1 MRLTI
6 LARCRRACRGQALAE
21 FALVFPLFVLL
32 LMSIITFGLYVFY
45 NQQLQNAAR
54 EAARYAAVH
63 SSTDPL
69 CPTVSQLNPI
79 GSLLPGGPTGR
90 YARCDAP
97 ENGWPRMTGAARS
110 KIWGIAPNQVS
121 LTACWSGYI
130 DPTTTPPNA
139 DVMPTAPGAVF
150 ADCTI
155 RGVNPRTSPGALACP
170 ALVTNPSPGGFDSGH
185 ADGDD
190 KASDLA
196 YGNAEHYPTTVT
208 VYACFNWAPPMA
220 GFVFIPNQ
228 IPLRAVITEAL
239 QRQQ

>member
-1 MRLTI
+1 MI
-6 LARCRRACRGQALAE
+6 LRDGRGQARVE
-21 FALVFPLFVLL
+21 FALVFPLFVVLL
-32 LMSIITFGLYVFY
+32 LCIITFGLYVFY

-63 SSTDPL
+63 SSTDPI
-69 CPTVSQLNPI
+69 CPTVSQLDPI

-90 YARCDAP
+90 YSRCDAP

-110 KIWGIAPNQVS
+110 KIWGMAPNFVS
-121 LTACWSGYI
+121 LTACWSGYV
-130 DPTTTPPNA
+130 DPSSTPPKA
-139 DVMPTAPGAVF
+139 DVMPAVSGATF
-150 ADCTI
+150 TDCTI
-155 RGVNPRTSPGALACP
+155 NGVNPRTNPGGLACP
-170 ALVTNPSPGGFDSGH
+170 APVTTPSALPRDQGY

-196 YGNAEHYPTTVT
+196 YANTKHYPTTVT
-208 VYACFNWAPPMA
+208 VYACFNWTPPMA